1 MEYTT
6 CATWRSQKADMEKLR
21 TIPEIYEIVHQ
32 SNIICS
38 EMLRLVQNLNF
49 YIMFEVLEVSWKNL
63 GEKLNEAKDMDDVI
77 MANEQFLDTII
88 SQLLLDTQ
96 SVEIASE
103 LRTIFDLIVKISSL
117 NENFHKLALHEY
129 ESRRKYQE
137 IDFNALS
144 AVIWFNF
151 FIVVVVGNFFLI
163 FEIDINVKEELEV
176 VEKSERKRYQTEVRP
191 KIKATK
197 NQMSLLKMSFNVNKT
212 FFFWAFYLRELI
224 ENIIFGI

>member
-88 SQLLLDTQ
+88 SPLLLDTQ
-96 SVEIASE
+96 SVEYASE

-144 AVIWFNF
+144 AV
-151 FIVVVVGNFFLI
+151 
-163 FEIDINVKEELEV
+163 
-176 VEKSERKRYQTEVRP
+176 
-191 KIKATK
+191 
-197 NQMSLLKMSFNVNKT
+197 
-212 FFFWAFYLRELI
+212 
-224 ENIIFGI
+224 